1 MKLSFRLVSA
11 FLFVALI
18 ALAVGLI
25 GISGMTR
32 IQEDDEFLFE
42 HAVVPLG
49 AIIDFGTSTNRSRG
63 NTMLAIS
70 LEDPA
75 DIALQKQKVDARRMV
90 LGEAKALYRAHLP
103 DVESGLALDAWEK
116 LEAEYFKAV
125 DQVFALVEQGRRAE
139 AAEYVLGPFTK
150 AIDALNAQTD
160 AIATEN
166 ERFAAELATGNA
178 EHAADVTLLLW
189 GVIAAALAVAVA
201 IGLILTRSVTN
212 ELGMEPSEIRRVAE
226 CLAAGRL
233 DVDIASRGRARGASA
248 ALAAMVEKLR
258 DVVGLIRD
266 SAGNVQGGSEQIS
279 QTAQSLSHGST
290 EQAAAAEEVSASVE
304 EVSATIRQNTD
315 HSLATEALARKAA
328 NDAEE
333 GGSTVGETVEAMRRI
348 ASSIGIIEEIAR
360 QTNLLALNA
369 AIEAARA
376 GEAGKGF
383 AVVASE
389 VRKLAERS
397 QKAAGEISVLSSS
410 SVAVAEKAGTLL
422 AAMVPSIRK
431 TADLMQEVA
440 AASGEQASGM
450 DQVAKGTTDLDKV
463 IQQNAAAAEELA
475 SSAEEL
481 AGQATALMDAI
492 AFFTL
497 KSMAQSGDPGTVAGY
512 LAASQVG

>member
-11 FLFVALI
+11 FLFVALLS
-18 ALAVGLI
+18 LAVGLI

-32 IQEDDEFLFE
+32 IQADDAFLYE

-49 AIIDFGTSTNRSRG
+49 AIVDFGTSANRSRG

-70 LEDPA
+70 LDDPA
-75 DIALQKQKVDARRMV
+75 DVALQKQKVAARKRV
-90 LGEAKALYRAHLP
+90 LDEAKALYLAHLP
-103 DVESGLALDAWEK
+103 DVAAGVSLDLWAR
-116 LEAEYFKAV
+116 LEADYFKAV

-139 AAEYVLGPFTK
+139 ATEYVLGPFTQ
-150 AIDALNAQTD
+150 AIDALNEQTD

-166 ERFAAELATGNA
+166 ERYAAALAEGNA
-178 EHAADVTLLLW
+178 EHAASVTLLLW
-189 GVIAAALAVAVA
+189 AVIAAALAIAIA
-201 IGLILTRSVTN
+201 IGLILTRSISN
-212 ELGMEPSEIRRVAE
+212 ELGMEPSDVRKVAE
-226 CLAAGRL
+226 SLAGGRL
-233 DVDIASRGRARGASA
+233 DVDIASRGRPRGAGA
-248 ALAAMVEKLR
+248 ALAAMVAKLS
-258 DVVGLIRD
+258 DVVALIRD

-279 QTAQSLSHGST
+279 QTAQSLSQGST

-315 HSLATEALARKAA
+315 HSIATEALARKAA
-328 NDAEE
+328 ADAEDS
-333 GGSTVGETVEAMRRI
+333 GRTVSETVEAMRSI
-348 ASSIGIIEEIAR
+348 AGSIGIIEEIAR

-397 QKAAGEISVLSSS
+397 QKAAGEISVLSTN
-410 SVAVAEKAGTLL
+410 SVAVAEKAGALL
-422 AAMVPSIRK
+422 SEMVPSIRK

-440 AASGEQASGM
+440 SASGEQASGM

-481 AGQATALMDAI
+481 AGQASALMDAI
-492 AFFTL
+492 SFFTL
-497 KSMAQSGDPGTVAGY
+497 QDERGDASSEDARY
-512 LAASQVG
+512 LEGPSAS